1 MSSTSEGRARQAAAE
16 SKESAAV
23 AKAYANISQQ
33 SEDFSKQAK
42 ESAELA
48 ASSSDSAALSAD
60 SASASESNAQS
71 SAESAALSA
80 QSATIAS
87 NLYLSVEAAQVAID
101 LGVIPLNALFNVAVS
116 LGSTP
121 PRYADQYQN
130 IAGVATPTGVTYPS
144 VEALDAAIN
153 EVRETSLQKVTT
165 MPNDQG
171 IEFAITSIIGQ
182 LLLGLTENGDLKNK
196 TISEILEMLADLAAR
211 IGNPLQFI
219 NAGINDANAVVGYV
233 DINNRLIFGVTPD
246 GKIISQTIDD
256 INQKLDLVKA
266 IATGPNEY
274 DVVYA
279 WVDSNSRM
287 LAGIGS
293 TGEIISPTIVDIKT
307 RLDFIESITGS
318 LKDMRLCGVYGQSN
332 STAAVD
338 VSQVWRAPDAWGVYP
353 DGYDG
358 PLDGDAV
365 ITNQDNGV
373 FTLSSDRS
381 RLIPLVTTAF
391 GVIDGDGPVHGAF
404 DTTKKHYPQYNYMTL
419 GHGRGSS
426 SIDQLDKPTPA
437 EITAGN
443 ASGIAIPTTSVEYLM
458 QAAGHGWDKLSLY
471 RYQDCATPYYRGMWL
486 YSQSKMVCA
495 LNGFN
500 LVPDTILW
508 LQGENDGND
517 TEGYADKLIAFYDQY
532 TADIKTIFSYTG
544 KISMIIEQSNYSS
557 TSVTNEQLKINNHF
571 DLNIEQMKAAEKA
584 VTLSPM
590 RSIYLSAPRYPL
602 TNNIHLYPHAQR
614 AHGEQ
619 MGKVYRKVNI
629 ENQGW
634 RPFTY
639 DFWWLSGN
647 DLFIKMRP
655 PVAPLQFVIP
665 LNATSNE
672 MRTGKPYGFSYSGGD
687 LTLSSVQIVGRE
699 LIKVSFPDDPRGK
712 SISYLKD
719 VRVGSL
725 CDSDETTPMFT
736 DRWGNPNNMKN
747 YCCPFIIQM

>member
-1 MSSTSEGRARQAAAE
+1 MADLPETPGWEAGIKQLEQDDMAEGGAGGMANVQATQLANRTLYLRVLLETLNSLAISSGVGVYE
-16 SKESAAV
+16 SKE
-23 AKAYANISQQ
+23 
-33 SEDFSKQAK
+33 
-42 ESAELA
+42 LA
-48 ASSSDSAALSAD
+48 
-60 SASASESNAQS
+60 QK
-71 SAESAALSA
+71 
-80 QSATIAS
+80 
-87 NLYLSVEAAQVAID
+87 AID
-101 LGVIPLNALFNVAVS
+101 DGKELRRFFNVVDIGGAAWVM
-116 LGSTP
+116 
-121 PRYADQYQN
+121 RYEN
-130 IAGVATPTGVTYPS
+130 IGGIATPTGEFMPNNIYIEELSKQVAEIKLT
-144 VEALDAAIN
+144 A
-153 EVRETSLQKVTT
+153 LQKIIVLQEE
-165 MPNDQG
+165 DG
-171 IEFAITSIIGQ
+171 IEFSITDSIGRM
-182 LLLGLTENGDLKNK
+182 LLSLTENGDLKNK
-196 TISEILEMLADLAAR
+196 TISEILDKLIELAAR
-211 IGNPLQFI
+211 IGNPLQFS
-219 NAGINDANAVVGYV
+219 NAGINDANAVVGFIDKEKKLV
-233 DINNRLIFGVTPD
+233 VGATAD
-246 GKIISQTIDD
+246 GKIISPTVDD
-256 INQKLDLVKA
+256 IYQRLDLVRA
-266 IATGPNEY
+266 IATGINDY
-274 DVVYA
+274 DIVYA
-279 WVDSNSRM
+279 WVDSNNKM
-287 LAGIGS
+287 LVGINS
-293 TGEIISPTIVDIKT
+293 NGELISPTITDIKA

-318 LKDMRLCGVYGQSN
+318 LKDIRLCGIYGQSN
-332 STAAVD
+332 TTGAVNM
-338 VSQVWRAPDAWGVYP
+338 SQVWRIPAPWGVYP
-353 DGYDG
+353 EDYDG
-358 PLDGDAV
+358 PPDGDAV
-365 ITNQDNGV
+365 ITNHDNGV
-373 FTLSSDRS
+373 YTLSSDHS

-426 SIDQLDKPTPA
+426 SIDQLDRPTPA
-437 EITAGN
+437 EITDGN
-443 ASGIAIPTTSVEYLM
+443 ASGIVIPTTSVEYMML
-458 QAAGHGWDKLSLY
+458 AAGHGWDRLSLY

-486 YSQSKMVCA
+486 YSHSKMVCA

-590 RSIYLSAPRYPL
+590 RSIYLAAPRYPL

-629 ENQGW
+629 ESQGW
-634 RPFTY
+634 KAFTY

-647 DLFIKMRP
+647 ELFIKMRP
-655 PVAPLQFVIP
+655 PVPPLQFVIP

-672 MRTGKPYGFSYSGGD
+672 MRNGKPYGFSYSGGD

-747 YCCPFIIQM
+747 YCCPFIIEM

>member
-1 MSSTSEGRARQAAAE
+1 MTTPSNASVPSNLPTDLLFNAE
-16 SKESAAV
+16 KFDQVMTGVLLTYTDRLGNVRYTIAGLET
-23 AKAYANISQQ
+23 KNDELI
-33 SEDFSKQAK
+33 
-42 ESAELA
+42 AELTANYNEVVNNLMPLGKVYPSLDGPLGADA
-48 ASSSDSAALSAD
+48 AI
-60 SASASESNAQS
+60 ESGEIQP
-71 SAESAALSA
+71 
-80 QSATIAS
+80 
-87 NLYLSVEAAQVAID
+87 
-101 LGVIPLNALFNVAVS
+101 GALFFIRAINDS
-116 LGSTP
+116 SI
-121 PRYADQYQN
+121 ADEYKN
-130 IAGVATPTGVTYPS
+130 DGGVATATGKSYMSETGVN
-144 VEALDAAIN
+144 EAIN
-153 EVRETSLQKVTT
+153 DVRDNTLRA
-165 MPNDQG
+165 
-171 IEFAITSIIGQ
+171 FA
-182 LLLGLTENGDLKNK
+182 
-196 TISEILEMLADLAAR
+196 
-211 IGNPLQFI
+211 
-219 NAGINDANAVVGYV
+219 AGINDANAAFGVI
-233 DINNRLIFGVTPD
+233 DKNNRLLFGLTPD
-246 GKIISQTIDD
+246 GDIISPTVNN
-256 INQKLDLVKA
+256 INKRLDLVKV
-266 IATGPNEY
+266 IAGGIN
-274 DVVYA
+274 DFDAVYA
-279 WVDSNSRM
+279 WIDKNNRM
-287 LAGIGS
+287 LAGINS
-293 TGEIISPTIVDIKT
+293 SGELLSPTITGFKE
-307 RLDFIESITGS
+307 RLDFIESVTGS
-318 LKDMRLCGVYGQSN
+318 QKTMRFCIVYGQSN
-332 STAAVD
+332 STGAVD
-338 VSQVWRAPDAWGVYP
+338 MSQVWRTTDVWGVYP

-365 ITNQDNGV
+365 ITNHDNGV
-373 FTLSSDRS
+373 YTLSSDRS

-426 SIDQLDKPTPA
+426 SIAQLDKPTPA

-443 ASGIAIPTTSVEYLM
+443 ASGIAIPTTSVEYMM
-458 QAAGHGWDKLSLY
+458 QAAGQGWDKLSLY

-486 YSQSKMVCA
+486 FNQSIMVCA
-495 LNGFN
+495 LNGFK
-500 LVPDTILW
+500 LEPDTILW

-590 RSIYLSAPRYPL
+590 RSIYLAAPRYPL

-634 RPFTY
+634 KAFTY

-665 LNATSNE
+665 INAISNE

-725 CDSDETTPMFT
+725 CDSDETTPMFM